1 MALCAGFA
9 IIASLSCAR
18 AASHEQIIESCRQAH
33 MEELRACVRGKV
45 GNPRSAIGPELE
57 KARQACGGAIV
68 RPCVL
73 REEQKQAAG
82 VAAPSAPKDAAAAPD
97 VPLEMRTSFVAPPR
111 TIADIT
117 AILDSEKP
125 DEAQIAK
132 RKATADAAP
141 AHGLAGP
148 QLAQFLFDRAAARA
162 LLARNKDALADGLQ
176 ALELGKHGM
185 DLRFLARTRRLVAMQ
200 YKAIGNPKDAIAILQ
215 VQVSEGAVPGRRG
228 TIISSLRAIA
238 QILISVGDVSQA
250 NAYVGRAEAM
260 VSEARGSPN
269 PKWRASYPIYGHGW
283 EADADAARGLIFE
296 ARGQY
301 AEAEGAYRRAEAFER
316 AVLKDLARYD
326 PPVPPRE
333 QVLQTADDY
342 LLSIARN
349 EMKQG
354 KLAAAEADARR
365 ALLGILKAQGKYTPP
380 TPNYIIGLAGILVE
394 QGRYKEAEQL
404 GRSALDVLRTIGV
417 ADEAPQS
424 AAILSNLGN
433 ILVLQRKMK
442 EAGEVYA
449 QLDKAMAQW
458 PPQQR
463 EVFELNGSRIA
474 ALYASGQ
481 VEAGIAAASALLK
494 QQSARTG
501 ANSFDTAAAHGILA
515 IGYARSDRDADA
527 IREFKTAIPVLMAAA
542 RENADEDDPTVVAA
556 RSARLQRIVESYIGV
571 LARGAAKS
579 NANSNAVA
587 VETFALADA
596 IRGRSVQKALADA
609 SARMVAKD
617 SALAELVRNEQNLG
631 KQIGAALGTLNNLLA
646 LPSDQRDEQTV
657 RATSVAIDKLRAD
670 RKTAQ
675 QDIKRRFPSYAD
687 LIDPKP
693 PSVDEI
699 KNALRPGEAL
709 LSYYFG
715 QNASFVWAVLKDGDV
730 AFASVPATALDLE
743 AKVRRLRQALE
754 PQVSMVS
761 EIPAFD
767 VALGYEL
774 YTLLLKPVE
783 AAWQPAK
790 SLIVVTNGALGE
802 LPLSLLPTAPAQIDP
817 AAKPLFANYR
827 NVAWLA
833 RSHAVTVVPS
843 ASAIVTLRRLPRG
856 SPARDKLIGFGD
868 PYFNADQAAE
878 AEHEQAA
885 PMLVASAA
893 GTDAEENVTRGI
905 PLRLRASPHT
915 EENDAATL
923 SILPRLPD
931 TRFELIS
938 MAEALEADPAKAL
951 YLGKAANE
959 QNVETLDLA
968 HYRIVAF
975 STHGLVPG
983 DLDGL
988 TQPALALTAPEVAGV
1003 KGDGLLTME
1012 KILALKLDADWVVLS
1027 ACNTAAGA
1035 GAGAEAASGLGSA
1048 FFYAGT
1054 RALLVTNWSVHSA
1067 SARELITDLFR
1078 RQRADPALTRGEALR
1093 QAMIALL
1100 DGPGAVDG
1108 AGHTIYSY
1116 AHPLFWAPY
1125 SVIGDGGGT

>member
-1 MALCAGFA
+1 MPDRLDACRGLATAFCTAFA
-9 IIASLSCAR
+9 IIAASPSAR

-45 GNPRSAIGPELE
+45 GNPKSAIGPELE

-82 VAAPSAPKDAAAAPD
+82 VAAPAAPKDAPAAAD
-97 VPLEMRTSFVAPPR
+97 APLEIRTSFVAPPR

-141 AHGLAGP
+141 NGLTGP
-148 QLAQFLFDRAAARA
+148 KLAQFLFDRASARA

-176 ALELGKHGM
+176 ALDIAKHGM
-185 DLRFLARTRRLVAMQ
+185 DVRFLARTRRLVALQ
-200 YKAIGNPKDAIAILQ
+200 YQATGNPKDAVAILQ
-215 VQVSEGAVPGRRG
+215 IQVGEGDIPGRRG
-228 TIISSLRAIA
+228 SVIASLRFLA
-238 QILISVGDVSQA
+238 QILVSLGDINGANGYVS
-250 NAYVGRAEAM
+250 RAQAM

-269 PKWRASYPIYGHGW
+269 PKWRASYPIYGHNW
-283 EADADAARGLIFE
+283 EADADAARALIFE

-301 AEAEGAYRRAEAFER
+301 ADAEMAYRRAEAFQR
-316 AVLKDLARYD
+316 AVLKDLPRWDA
-326 PPVPPRE
+326 PVPPRE
-333 QVLQTADDY
+333 TFLSGSNNY
-342 LLSIARN
+342 LLSAARN

-365 ALLGILKAQGKYTPP
+365 ALLGILQVQGKYAPT

-404 GRSALDVLRTIGV
+404 GRSALDVQRTIGI
-417 ADEAPQS
+417 ADEAPLS
-424 AAILSNLGN
+424 AAILSSLGN

-458 PPQQR
+458 PQQQR
-463 EVFELNGSRIA
+463 EVYELNGSRIA

-481 VEAGIAAASALLK
+481 VDAGIAAATALVK
-494 QQSARTG
+494 QQTARTG
-501 ANSFDTAAAHGILA
+501 TSSFDTAGAHGTLA
-515 IGYARSDRDADA
+515 IGYARAGRDADA
-527 IREFKTAIPVLMAAA
+527 IREFKSAIPVLMTAA

-571 LARGAAKS
+571 LARSAAKS
-579 NANSNAVA
+579 NDVA

-617 SALAELVRNEQNLG
+617 SALAEVVRNEQNLG
-631 KQIGAALGTLNNLLA
+631 KQISAALGTLNNLLA
-646 LPSDQRDEQTV
+646 LPSDQRDDQTV
-657 RATSVAIDKLRAD
+657 RATSAAIEKLRAD
-670 RKTAQ
+670 RKAAQ

-693 PSVDEI
+693 PSVDDI

-715 QNASFVWAVLKDGDV
+715 QNASFVWAVPKDGDV
-730 AFASVPATALDLE
+730 AFASVSATATELG
-743 AKVRRLRQALE
+743 AKVHRLRQALE

-761 EIPAFD
+761 EIPPFD

-783 AAWQPAK
+783 SAWQPAK
-790 SLIVVTNGALGE
+790 SLIVATNGALGE
-802 LPLSLLPTAPAQIDP
+802 LPVSLLPTAPAQIDP

-843 ASAIVTLRRLPRG
+843 ASAIVTLRRL
-856 SPARDKLIGFGD
+856 A
-868 PYFNADQAAE
+868 
-878 AEHEQAA
+878 
-885 PMLVASAA
+885 
-893 GTDAEENVTRGI
+893 
-905 PLRLRASPHT
+905 
-915 EENDAATL
+915 
-923 SILPRLPD
+923 
-931 TRFELIS
+931 
-938 MAEALEADPAKAL
+938 
-951 YLGKAANE
+951 
-959 QNVETLDLA
+959 
-968 HYRIVAF
+968 
-975 STHGLVPG
+975 
-983 DLDGL
+983 
-988 TQPALALTAPEVAGV
+988 
-1003 KGDGLLTME
+1003 
-1012 KILALKLDADWVVLS
+1012 
-1027 ACNTAAGA
+1027 
-1035 GAGAEAASGLGSA
+1035 
-1048 FFYAGT
+1048 
-1054 RALLVTNWSVHSA
+1054 
-1067 SARELITDLFR
+1067 
-1078 RQRADPALTRGEALR
+1078 
-1093 QAMIALL
+1093 IA
-1100 DGPGAVDG
+1100 
-1108 AGHTIYSY
+1108 
-1116 AHPLFWAPY
+1116 
-1125 SVIGDGGGT
+1125 